1 MNIFESCTV
10 GKVNLKNRIIR
21 SATHDGLADEDGGPS
36 EELIRKYAFLAK
48 SEVGCIITGYAIVSP
63 EGGSSY
69 PRCLAFYGDSVADKY
84 IALTDAVHVY
94 GAPIIAQ
101 LAHCGRQTS
110 SKVIGEKK
118 DCSQRKKT
126 SLLPRQSKSNVG

>member
-1 MNIFESCTV
+1 MEIFESCAV

-48 SEVGCIITGYAIVSP
+48 NEVGCIIAGYAIVSP

-69 PRCLAFYGDSVADKY
+69 PRCLAFYGDGVEEKY
-84 IALTDAVHVY
+84 RRLTDAVHQY
-94 GAPIIAQ
+94 GTPEFSPPSPGNDA
-101 LAHCGRQTS
+101 
-110 SKVIGEKK
+110 
-118 DCSQRKKT
+118 
-126 SLLPRQSKSNVG
+126 